1 MERGKT
7 KRAINSRALFF
18 FGEHNCTI
26 NKNNLLSYSILS
38 MSGPPH
44 CPTLIA
50 AAVKFAVSCCAASI
64 IDEKRQE

>member
-7 KRAINSRALFF
+7 KRDINSQATFF
-18 FGEHNCTI
+18 FGERNRTI
-26 NKNNLLSYSILS
+26 NKLIALSYSIFS

-50 AAVKFAVSCCAASI
+50 AVVNFAVSCCAASI